1 MPIFIISP
9 AVGFAFAGDGAGV
22 VAAGSNGLEADAG
35 WHLDGDW
42 DAGVGGRVVTQLT
55 TTTISP
61 AVGFAFAGDGAGV
74 VAAGSN
80 GLEADAGWHLDG
92 DWDAGVGGRVVTQL
106 TTTTISPAVGFAFAG
121 DGAGVVAAGS
131 NGLEADAGWHLDGD
145 WDAGVGGR
153 VVTQLTLVI
162 QPPAVGLTSGSEG
175 AGVVNTSSDG
185 LEADAG
191 WHLDGDWDAG
201 VGGRVVTQL
210 TLVIQPPAVGLTS
223 GSEGAGV
230 VNTSSDG
237 LEADAGWHLDGDW
250 DAGVGGRVVTQLTLV
265 IQPPAVGL
273 TSGSEGA
280 GVVITSGNLTK

>member
-1 MPIFIISP
+1 MPIFI
-9 AVGFAFAGDGAGV
+9 
-22 VAAGSNGLEADAG
+22 
-35 WHLDGDW
+35 
-42 DAGVGGRVVTQLT
+42 
-55 TTTISP
+55 
-61 AVGFAFAGDGAGV
+61 
-74 VAAGSN
+74 
-80 GLEADAGWHLDG
+80 
-92 DWDAGVGGRVVTQL
+92 
-106 TTTTISPAVGFAFAG
+106 ISPAVGFAFAG

-175 AGVVNTSSDG
+175 AGVVI
-185 LEADAG
+185 AD
-191 WHLDGDWDAG
+191 
-201 VGGRVVTQL
+201 
-210 TLVIQPPAVGLTS
+210 
-223 GSEGAGV
+223 
-230 VNTSSDG
+230 SDG

>member
-9 AVGFAFAGDGAGV
+9 AVGFAFAGDGAGA

-55 TTTISP
+55 TITPPP

-74 VAAGSN
+74 VIASGD
-80 GLEADAGWHLDG
+80 GLEASNAGWHLDG

-106 TTTTISPAVGFAFAG
+106 TVDIPSPAIGLI
-121 DGAGVVAAGS
+121 GS
-131 NGLEADAGWHLDGD
+131 
-145 WDAGVGGR
+145 
-153 VVTQLTLVI
+153 
-162 QPPAVGLTSGSEG
+162 SEG
-175 AGVVNTSSDG
+175 AGVVIASGDG
-185 LEADAG
+185 LEA
-191 WHLDGDWDAG
+191 
-201 VGGRVVTQL
+201 
-210 TLVIQPPAVGLTS
+210 S
-223 GSEGAGV
+223 
-230 VNTSSDG
+230 N
-237 LEADAGWHLDGDW
+237 AGWHLDGDW